1 MRKFQFT
8 LERMMSYKEQIETSE
23 KNKLAVLN
31 GKQRDIEQLI
41 EQMNEQ
47 TAALSREMNLK
58 AQESGLSAAELSKYS
73 FEIDNNRKYI
83 HQLVTDLQNAK
94 LSVEIQLRAVL
105 RATQEVQGLE
115 KLKEKQY
122 DEFLKDE
129 AKDQE
134 NVVSEFISSKLMRE
148 KNE

>member
-83 HQLVTDLQNAK
+83 RQLAADLQNAK
-94 LSVEIQLRAVL
+94 LSVEVQLRAVL

-115 KLKEKQY
+115 KLKEKQH

-134 NVVSEFISSKLMRE
+134 NVVSEFISSKLTRE